1 MKRPLATIL
10 LAILLQ
16 SGVLSA
22 TAQDEARPVWQL
34 TGFDIAANVLQP
46 ERALNVVA
54 LVTIKNA
61 GRAGGSTFTLRIN
74 SKANIK
80 SVSANGA
87 AASFRALAESR
98 GNIQRVTINLPA
110 PVAPNATVN
119 LSLDY
124 RLPVESNSGL
134 EAISP
139 LASQFLPLS
148 FWYPM
153 LNTPFTVRSTDMAPF
168 HLRVEGANVIS
179 SGIEKGQSGS
189 AVVYEQPLFALPFFL
204 QGEWDKSE
212 GTAEAKGI
220 TTFLPKGAS
229 ADERKQ
235 AEVIMGAA
243 ASARA
248 FFAGLLGPAPDVPLR
263 LVAVRRGAGF
273 SDAGTILIEWGA
285 FRRGKLDAAT
295 AMLIAESVAR
305 LWIGAQ
311 TSIRAEGAAMLRD
324 SLTRYLATLLIEKQ
338 FGHDAT
344 EAELLRERIG
354 YAGVAKRDVPLALAT
369 QLDETY
375 YGSVPNKGTMV
386 WRLVERR
393 LGRDAFIA
401 VLRSLL
407 QAGKGDQN
415 GLSLVAFRA
424 SLVERGGETL
434 KALLD
439 YELDQPT
446 DMDLMVGLPQ
456 QRGGEWVAALRN
468 LGSIDASVTVVAATD
483 RGEQL
488 KIETTVPKQ
497 NFGEAV
503 FKTNS
508 KPVRVEIDPDKLYPQ
523 LDYSN
528 DAAPRVREVG
538 DAIAEA
544 TRFFG
549 AQDYVR
555 AESIAREIISAAPL
569 MQEARMKLARA
580 LLGQNKID
588 EAEKLFRSALDE
600 SLPTKDTLAW
610 ANIGLGEIALK
621 KGQPAEAARRF
632 NDGVRADGEYASQL
646 AARAG
651 RINAEI
657 AAGGSGPPVDESA
670 RAFIAQLDQAIAGGK
685 QAELTPKIISGE
697 LVKFM
702 NGLVGTQPE
711 SWQTRVLRTE
721 QLEGNLLAADV
732 SVKARVLGQEKGGT
746 ALLILARVNGA
757 WKLAGVELFEVR

>member
-1 MKRPLATIL
+1 MKRPFAIIL
-10 LAILLQ
+10 LATLLHA
-16 SGVLSA
+16 GVLSA

-34 TGFDIAANVLQP
+34 TNFDIAANVLQP

-54 LVTIKNA
+54 LVTIKNV
-61 GRAGGSTFTLRIN
+61 GRAGGSILTLRIN

-80 SVSANGA
+80 RVSANGSS
-87 AASFRALAESR
+87 ASFRALAESR
-98 GNIQRVTINLPA
+98 GNIQRVTITLPA
-110 PVAPNATVN
+110 PAAPDATVN

-134 EAISP
+134 EALSP
-139 LASQFLPLS
+139 IASQFLPLS

-168 HLRVEGANVIS
+168 RLKLEGANVIS
-179 SGIEKGQSGS
+179 SGIDKQSGS

-204 QGEWDKSE
+204 QGEWEKSE
-212 GTAEAKGI
+212 GTGEAKGI

-235 AEVIMGAA
+235 AEVIMGSA
-243 ASARA
+243 ASARS
-248 FFAGLLGPAPDVPLR
+248 FLAGLLGPAPDTPLR

-273 SDAGTILIEWGA
+273 SDAGTTLIEWGA
-285 FRRGKLDAAT
+285 FRRAKLDAAT
-295 AMLIAESVAR
+295 AMLIAESGAR

-311 TSIRAEGAAMLRD
+311 TSIRGEGAGMLRD
-324 SLTRYLATLLIEKQ
+324 SLARYLATLFIEKQ

-344 EAELLRERIG
+344 EAELLRERIA
-354 YAGVAKRDVPLALAT
+354 YSSVAKRDVPLSLAT

-375 YGSVPNKGTMV
+375 YGSVPNKGAMV

-393 LGRDAFIA
+393 LGRDAFTGL
-401 VLRSLL
+401 LRSLL
-407 QAGKGDQN
+407 QTRKGDLN
-415 GLSLVAFRA
+415 GLSLAAFRA
-424 SLVERGGETL
+424 SLVERGGEAL
-434 KALLD
+434 KTLLD
-439 YELDQPT
+439 NELDQPT

-468 LGSIDASVTVVAATD
+468 LGSIDATVTVVAATD

-488 KIETTVPKQ
+488 EIETTVPKQ

-503 FKTNS
+503 FKSNS
-508 KPVRVEIDPDKLYPQ
+508 RPVRVEVDPDKLYPQ

-528 DAAPRVREVG
+528 DIAPRVRELG

-549 AQDYVR
+549 AQDYAR
-555 AESIAREIISAAPL
+555 AESIAREIISAAPR
-569 MQEARMKLARA
+569 MQEARIRLARA
-580 LLGQNKID
+580 LLGENKLD

-621 KGQPAEAARRF
+621 KGQAAEAARRF

-646 AARAG
+646 AGRAG
-651 RINAEI
+651 RISAEI

-685 QAELTPKIISGE
+685 QAELTPKVISGE
-697 LVKFM
+697 LVRFM
-702 NGLVGTQPE
+702 NGLIGTQPE

-721 QLEGNLLAADV
+721 QLESNLLAADV
-732 SVKARVLGQEKGGT
+732 SVKAKVLGQEKGGT
-746 ALLILARVNGA
+746 ALLILARVNGT